1 MTWTV
6 FLKEVLKIFF
16 LRVQRSGKQFFC
28 SITLYLHSSVK
39 PAYASESE
47 RTLLTCSCEKRVL
60 CLYINR
66 GFRDLS
72 SKKAQVNVNRGQRV
86 NTEVNLD
93 VNKAL
98 RGQVKLCLESSL
110 QKSILFFFPPAYRTM
125 QELNIHPMFWFHGHE
140 TRNLKRR
147 YFVTARMQRIF
158 FGLTQSTIGTMTCLP
173 TPPMHRQRF
182 EKDNSYRHLHL

>member
-98 RGQVKLCLESSL
+98 RGQVKLCLESS
-110 QKSILFFFPPAYRTM
+110 
-125 QELNIHPMFWFHGHE
+125 
-140 TRNLKRR
+140 
-147 YFVTARMQRIF
+147 
-158 FGLTQSTIGTMTCLP
+158 
-173 TPPMHRQRF
+173 
-182 EKDNSYRHLHL
+182 